1 MLYKI
6 GRIVTFEICNMLQLT
21 VAIGSEE
28 VTENQQKSV
37 IVVQLETTAMP
48 ISPRMTRK
56 YRLPMLPWPLLQRG
70 ETLSKFSTSSALKVL
85 KDFHKFPNSCN
96 HFIFILQS
104 FNQSKFKSQYT
115 YPNSNNKVRVLP
127 PVIKLNGEIIPVLLI
142 QLFEPPSPS
151 KSSTKYRTATKLV
164 NYLL

>member
-1 MLYKI
+1 MVNLIFINITFQSNSHKTVMLYKI

-85 KDFHKFPNSCN
+85 KDFYKFPNSCN
-96 HFIFILQS
+96 HFI
-104 FNQSKFKSQYT
+104 
-115 YPNSNNKVRVLP
+115 VH
-127 PVIKLNGEIIPVLLI
+127 
-142 QLFEPPSPS
+142 LFF
-151 KSSTKYRTATKLV
+151 YFAIF
-164 NYLL
+164 

>member
-37 IVVQLETTAMP
+37 IVVQLETTTTQ
-48 ISPRMTRK
+48 ISHLGPKMTRK
-56 YRLPMLPWPLLQRG
+56 HRLPMLPQPLLQRG

-85 KDFHKFPNSCN
+85 KDFYEFPNSCY
-96 HFIFILQS
+96 HFIVYLLDIE
-104 FNQSKFKSQYT
+104 
-115 YPNSNNKVRVLP
+115 VVLFC
-127 PVIKLNGEIIPVLLI
+127 NLLI
-142 QLFEPPSPS
+142 NQNS
-151 KSSTKYRTATKLV
+151 KVSIPTQIQITKCACF
-164 NYLL
+164 LLSLS